1 MRAPRLYLFDPNLKS
16 AAGHYL
22 GYATRVADAAEAMG
36 VETVIVASTKM
47 APIQTSR
54 HVLPMLELDYW
65 QEMCPSG
72 DDPHDHLSNSAE
84 LLADTL
90 TLIQDDEDISSDD
103 ILFFPYINLAEVM
116 ALARWRRLSEITPRT
131 VLLFRRDLD
140 EQGTDSGTGARTGA
154 SLLRQALADLYS
166 CPGSENIR
174 LLTDSDNLTEE
185 HSQALRR
192 RFQTAPIPVDPA
204 LSAPRRPRC
213 DDTVT
218 IVYLGDARTEKGYAC
233 LPSIAYAL
241 KDELTAGKVRM
252 IIQSNFNV
260 PRGEPGIAAARD
272 FLSRMPNVAILRHSI
287 SEVEYNEYLFSAD
300 LILLPYQVDRYIS
313 RTSGILAEAICAGV
327 PAIVP
332 QGTWLADQVRRHGA
346 GVTYE
351 GLEPDGAAKA
361 AVGALESLDTLKQR
375 ADERRSAYAHFHR
388 PSRLAEFVC
397 GSAVRREL
405 HAVR

>member
-1 MRAPRLYLFDPNLKS
+1 
-16 AAGHYL
+16 
-22 GYATRVADAAEAMG
+22 
-36 VETVIVASTKM
+36 
-47 APIQTSR
+47 
-54 HVLPMLELDYW
+54 MLELDYW
-65 QEMCPSG
+65 QEMCPGG

-84 LLADTL
+84 VLADTL
-90 TLIQDDEDISSDD
+90 TLIQHEESISSDD

-116 ALARWRRLSEITPRT
+116 ALARWRRLADITPRT

-140 EQGTDSGTGARTGA
+140 EQGTDSGTGPRTGA

-204 LSAPRRPRC
+204 LSAPRRPRT

-218 IVYLGDARTEKGYAC
+218 IVYLGDARTEKGYVR
-233 LPSIAYAL
+233 LPSVAYAL
-241 KDELTAGKVRM
+241 KDGLAAGNVRM

-272 FLSRMPNVAILRHSI
+272 FLSTAPNVAILRHSI
-287 SEVEYNEYLFSAD
+287 SELEYNGYLFSAD
-300 LILLPYQVDRYIS
+300 LILLPYQADRYIS

-327 PAIVP
+327 PAVVP

-346 GVTYE
+346 GVIFE
-351 GLEPDGAAKA
+351 GLEADGAAKA
-361 AVGALESLDTLKQR
+361 AVKALESLDSLKQR
-375 ADERRSAYAHFHR
+375 AEERRSAYAHFHR

-397 GSAVRREL
+397 GASAANTRERSAVVAIPDSFAA
-405 HAVR
+405 HGFPQK